1 MKKLLAIAIWAI
13 SVSANAQT
21 ASVGQIFDG
30 AGKGKKIKLGS
41 DKAVN
46 AVLSNI
52 KAYNLN
58 DGSDLPQYVDDKAP
72 NGLKSMITDW
82 HKGMKMLNEVPHG
95 IFSVKVDGEK
105 NEHVFVYADEDR
117 IYKNGSTQKLK
128 VMEVFEVTP
137 EGKVANFSQ
146 FSQIPETNEFGKTTG
161 GKLYVTNMK
170 GSSFQFSNRGEI
182 EKMEKFM
189 DAYNKMDS
197 KTCQEL
203 LADKVI
209 IHDFDGVVSTMTK
222 DMIPAIFAEY
232 SSLDWKPIS
241 MLPFKIT
248 DTDPAAGLL
257 VNAREKRVLKD
268 GTVWEKE
275 LIEFFEFN
283 VDGKISGITQYSR
296 GIDKK

>member
-1 MKKLLAIAIWAI
+1 
-13 SVSANAQT
+13 
-21 ASVGQIFDG
+21 
-30 AGKGKKIKLGS
+30 
-41 DKAVN
+41 
-46 AVLSNI
+46 
-52 KAYNLN
+52 
-58 DGSDLPQYVDDKAP
+58 
-72 NGLKSMITDW
+72 
-82 HKGMKMLNEVPHG
+82 
-95 IFSVKVDGEK
+95 
-105 NEHVFVYADEDR
+105 
-117 IYKNGSTQKLK
+117 
-128 VMEVFEVTP
+128 
-137 EGKVANFSQ
+137 
-146 FSQIPETNEFGKTTG
+146 
-161 GKLYVTNMK
+161 MK
-170 GSSFQFSNRGEI
+170 GASFQFSNRGEI

-222 DMIPAIFAEY
+222 DMIPGIFAEY

-283 VDGKISGITQYSR
+283 LDGKISGITQYSR